1 MAIGAV
7 VLAGC
12 STETKTDEPAA
23 SAPPTSEGPRSG
35 EAPKV
40 DVTDAAALLD
50 QASKTTRLTSGVH
63 MHLSVDPG
71 FKGLPVED
79 LNADVVVEPAPA
91 AKGNGRFRLTDEYTD
106 AEFVVVDGTLYIKE
120 TGKAKWETSPAGE
133 RSYDPSVLLSED
145 KGLANVLSK
154 FTNPKVEGTEERNGV
169 EAVKITGTL
178 DSADFEAIFPTQGP
192 GALKGEHPATAYI
205 AAQAPNNLVE
215 LSINTQD
222 GDITLTTSKW
232 DETITVTRPDGA

>member
-1 MAIGAV
+1 MAICAM
-7 VLAGC
+7 VLTGC
-12 STETKTDEPAA
+12 SSETKSDEPAN

-35 EAPKV
+35 DAPEV
-40 DVTDAAALLD
+40 DTTDASALLD
-50 QASKTTRLTSGVH
+50 QASKTTRLTSAVH
-63 MHLSVDPG
+63 MELSVDPD

-79 LNADVVVEPAPA
+79 LKADIVVDPSPA
-91 AKGNGRFRLTDEYTD
+91 AKGSGKFRLTDEYTE
-106 AEFVVVDGTLYIKE
+106 AEFVIVDGTLYIKE
-120 TGKAKWETSPAGE
+120 SGKNEWKTSPAGE
-133 RSYDPSVLLSED
+133 RSYDPSVVLSED

-154 FTNPKVEGTEERNGV
+154 FKNPEVAGTVDRNGV
-169 EAVKITGTL
+169 KAVKITGTL

-205 AAQAPNNLVE
+205 AADAPYNLVE

-232 DETITVTRPDGA
+232 DEKVAVSKPEGA